1 MAFRPL
7 ALAATSTF
15 AVLALVA
22 GCSDDPADP
31 PAPGAGGSSTG
42 GVGTGGA
49 TGGVVTNTGG
59 APTGGAPAATG
70 GVSTGGASTGGASTG
85 GASTGGVAPSGGSGG
100 GVAGGGAGGKGGSGG
115 AAGGAGGTSGGGS
128 GGSGGSSIPASFATM
143 KLIIE
148 SLCQGCHGSDMSMNL
163 NTDPALYGRL
173 TTGMTKACGPV
184 ITKGDPSK
192 SALFK
197 MLEGTCPPPF
207 SVMPDGCKPSDGN
220 CLQADYL
227 DAVKRWIAAGAPEN

>member
-1 MAFRPL
+1 V
-7 ALAATSTF
+7 S
-15 AVLALVA
+15 
-22 GCSDDPADP
+22 
-31 PAPGAGGSSTG
+31 
-42 GVGTGGA
+42 TGGA

-59 APTGGAPAATG
+59 APTGGAP
-70 GVSTGGASTGGASTG
+70 VTGGASTGGASTG

-100 GVAGGGAGGKGGSGG
+100 GAVAGGGVGGKAAGGSGG
-115 AAGGAGGTSGGGS
+115 STGGTSG

-148 SLCQGCHGSDMSMNL
+148 SLCQGCHGSDMSLNL
-163 NTDPALYGRL
+163 NSDPGLYGRL
-173 TTGMTKACGPV
+173 TTTDPTKVAKSCSNIPL

-207 SVMPDGCKPSDGN
+207 TIMPDGCKPADDN
-220 CLQADYL
+220 CLDAEYQ
-227 DAVKRWIAAGAPEN
+227 DAVKRWITAGAPEN

>member
-7 ALAATSTF
+7 ALAATSTL

-31 PAPGAGGSSTG
+31 PAPGVGGASTG
-42 GVGTGGA
+42 GVGAGGA
-49 TGGVVTNTGG
+49 TGGVGTTTGG
-59 APTGGAPAATG
+59 APTGGAPVTG
-70 GVSTGGASTGGASTG
+70 GTSTAGASTGGASTG
-85 GASTGGVAPSGGSGG
+85 GIAPSGGSGG
-100 GVAGGGAGGKGGSGG
+100 AIAGGGVGGKATGGSGG
-115 AAGGAGGTSGGGS
+115 STGGTNG

-163 NTDPALYGRL
+163 NTDPGLYGRL
-173 TTGMTKACGPV
+173 TTGMSKTCGPV

-207 SVMPDGCKPSDGN
+207 SVMPDGCKPADGN
-220 CLQADYL
+220 CLEADYQ
-227 DAVKRWIAAGAPEN
+227 DAVKRWITAGAPEN

>member
-7 ALAATSTF
+7 TLAATSTF

-22 GCSDDPADP
+22 GCSSDDPADP
-31 PAPGAGGSSTG
+31 PAPGVGGSSTG
-42 GVGTGGA
+42 GVNAGGA

-59 APTGGAPAATG
+59 APTGGAP
-70 GVSTGGASTGGASTG
+70 VTG

-100 GVAGGGAGGKGGSGG
+100 GAVAGGGVGGKATGGSGG
-115 AAGGAGGTSGGGS
+115 STGGTSGGGS
-128 GGSGGSSIPASFATM
+128 GGSGGSTVPASFATM

-163 NTDPALYGRL
+163 NSDPGLYGRL
-173 TTGMTKACGPV
+173 TTVMSKTCGPV

-207 SVMPDGCKPSDGN
+207 SVMPDGCEPSEGN
-220 CLQADYL
+220 CLEADYL
-227 DAVKRWIAAGAPEN
+227 DAVKRWITAGAPEN

>member
-1 MAFRPL
+1 V
-7 ALAATSTF
+7 S
-15 AVLALVA
+15 
-22 GCSDDPADP
+22 
-31 PAPGAGGSSTG
+31 
-42 GVGTGGA
+42 TGGA

-59 APTGGAPAATG
+59 APTGGAPASTG
-70 GVSTGGASTGGASTG
+70 GVSTGGV
-85 GASTGGVAPSGGSGG
+85 STGGVAPSGGSGG

-115 AAGGAGGTSGGGS
+115 ATGGAAGTSGGGS

-148 SLCQGCHGSDMSMNL
+148 SLCQGCHGSDMSLNL
-163 NTDPALYGRL
+163 NSDPGLYGRL
-173 TTGMTKACGPV
+173 TTTDPTKVAKSCSNIPL

-207 SVMPDGCKPSDGN
+207 TVMPDGCKPADGN
-220 CLQADYL
+220 CLEANYQ
-227 DAVKRWIAAGAPEN
+227 DAVKRWITAGAPEN

>member
-7 ALAATSTF
+7 AFAATSTL

-22 GCSDDPADP
+22 GCSDDSADP
-31 PAPGAGGSSTG
+31 PAPGSGGSSTG

-49 TGGVVTNTGG
+49 TGGTVTTTGG
-59 APTGGAPAATG
+59 VATG
-70 GVSTGGASTGGASTG
+70 GTTTGGASTGGVAPSGGASTG

-115 AAGGAGGTSGGGS
+115 ATGGAGGTSG

-163 NTDPALYGRL
+163 NSDPGLYGRL
-173 TTGMTKACGPV
+173 TTGMSKTCGPV

-207 SVMPDGCKPSDGN
+207 SVMPDGCNPAEGN
-220 CLQADYL
+220 CLEANYL
-227 DAVKRWIAAGAPEN
+227 DAVKRWITAGAPEN

>member
-7 ALAATSTF
+7 ALATTSTL

-22 GCSDDPADP
+22 GCSDDAADP

-49 TGGVVTNTGG
+49 TGGTITVTGGATTGG
-59 APTGGAPAATG
+59 AP
-70 GVSTGGASTGGASTG
+70 VTG

-100 GVAGGGAGGKGGSGG
+100 GVAGGGVGGKATGGSGG
-115 AAGGAGGTSGGGS
+115 STGGTSGGGS
-128 GGSGGSSIPASFATM
+128 GGGSTVPASFATM

-148 SLCQGCHGSDMSMNL
+148 SLCQGCHGSDMSLNL
-163 NTDPALYGRL
+163 NSDPALYGRL
-173 TTGMTKACGPV
+173 TTTDPTKVAKSCSNIPL

-207 SVMPDGCKPSDGN
+207 SVMPDGCKPAEGN
-220 CLQADYL
+220 CLEADYV
-227 DAVKRWIAAGAPEN
+227 DAVKRWITAGAPEN